1 MNEQIQSNNAA
12 SPDVLGD
19 ILGKILG
26 SQTQGVG
33 QIPQAQSATSS
44 SDGGQ
49 VAGANSGNEFF
60 GQGGDILSSLLS
72 NSDLLLK
79 LPSIIS
85 AAKPII
91 ELFSQGQKANIE
103 QKPTSDS
110 VATNAPSV
118 SASSASANQSHVTEH
133 RSALLCAMKPYLGE
147 ERRQII
153 DYIVK
158 LSRLGD
164 ILKTL

>member
-1 MNEQIQSNNAA
+1 MNEQIQSGSAM
-12 SPDVLGD
+12 SPDALGE
-19 ILGKILG
+19 LLSKILG
-26 SQTQGVG
+26 SQIQGSSPPAEGEQV
-33 QIPQAQSATSS
+33 PPKSDTSA
-44 SDGGQ
+44 
-49 VAGANSGNEFF
+49 
-60 GQGGDILSSLLS
+60 QGGDILSSLLS
-72 NSDLLLK
+72 NSDLILK

-91 ELFSQGQKANIE
+91 ELLSQGQKTNTE
-103 QKPTSDS
+103 QTPQSDS
-110 VATNAPSV
+110 VVANTQSV
-118 SASSASANQSHVTEH
+118 SAVSAKQAHGVDH
-133 RSALLCAMKPYLGE
+133 RTALLCAMKPYLGN